1 MKYLIIF
8 VFTLFSTISAYSQ
21 WQTDERFTNNPDSSL
36 CTGNSIA
43 VSGRNIHVVWY
54 DKTGFTYYQ
63 VWYKSSTNGGQSW
76 SENKLIAT
84 TSTNRKPTISVSGQY
99 VHIAWESNKDGNYE
113 IYYRRSPDNGVS
125 WGAVTRLTNNSALS
139 EYPVIASSGNNV
151 HLVWI
156 DDRDMSPQGSVYT
169 KRSTDGGLTWGSD
182 IRLTVLGTDGYVLT
196 ASITISGETVHI
208 AFSAD
213 IVGFNTEIYYMR
225 SPDNGLSWGSFVRL
239 TNFSGESFSPVISAS
254 DSSLY
259 LVWQDNRSG
268 NYEIYF
274 KSSHDI
280 GLNWGGD
287 IRMTNNS
294 APSNLPFVTS
304 FGSNVHLVWQESR
317 DGNPEI
323 YYNRSTNKG
332 VTWIPEVRLTNNSWF
347 SANPSAAVMDSVLFV
362 TWCDNRDGNYEIYL
376 KKNPTGNPIGI
387 QQISTEVPAGFELS
401 QNYPNPFNPATNIKI
416 SVPNSGLVNLTVYDI
431 TGKEVS
437 VLVNEKLSAG
447 IYNVDFNASN
457 LASGTY
463 FYRLTSGSY
472 TDVKKMILVK

>member
-156 DDRDMSPQGSVYT
+156 DDRVMSPQGSVYT

-182 IRLTVLGTDGYVLT
+182 IRLTVLGTDG
-196 ASITISGETVHI
+196 
-208 AFSAD
+208 
-213 IVGFNTEIYYMR
+213 
-225 SPDNGLSWGSFVRL
+225 
-239 TNFSGESFSPVISAS
+239 
-254 DSSLY
+254 
-259 LVWQDNRSG
+259 
-268 NYEIYF
+268 
-274 KSSHDI
+274 
-280 GLNWGGD
+280 
-287 IRMTNNS
+287 
-294 APSNLPFVTS
+294 
-304 FGSNVHLVWQESR
+304 
-317 DGNPEI
+317 
-323 YYNRSTNKG
+323 
-332 VTWIPEVRLTNNSWF
+332 
-347 SANPSAAVMDSVLFV
+347 
-362 TWCDNRDGNYEIYL
+362 
-376 KKNPTGNPIGI
+376 
-387 QQISTEVPAGFELS
+387 
-401 QNYPNPFNPATNIKI
+401 
-416 SVPNSGLVNLTVYDI
+416 
-431 TGKEVS
+431 
-437 VLVNEKLSAG
+437 
-447 IYNVDFNASN
+447 
-457 LASGTY
+457 
-463 FYRLTSGSY
+463 
-472 TDVKKMILVK
+472 